1 MSLWK
6 IAWRSI
12 QQRAFSSALT
22 AFSMAL
28 GVALVVAVL
37 VIYGVIDQSFRRSAQ
52 GYDLIVG
59 AKGSPL
65 ELVLSTVYHLR
76 RPTDTIPH
84 TVCDVLNTS
93 TKYGPFVE
101 VAVPTCLGDS
111 FKGFRVIGTTSD
123 MFYRLQWFDGDKL
136 RSYEWQDGGNFADD
150 QPFEAVVGATA
161 ARRGGLEVGKT
172 FRPVHGTVAERG
184 KEHEEFRVVGVL
196 KPTGTAADR
205 AIYVNIEGFYRLHA
219 ESEEGG
225 GQAPATEASAKK
237 AALAAASAASA
248 ALGSAALGSAASA
261 AALSAALA
269 SAASAAA
276 DHGHDSI
283 PQVTAILVSLKENV
297 DAGVRKALPKIIGQ
311 DLSLNVQAVNPT
323 QEVTQLLEGIVGN
336 LQLILLILAV
346 LIVIVAG
353 IGVMV
358 SIYNSMSDRRHEIA
372 VIRALGAKRRTV
384 MVIVLLESILLAL
397 GGGAVGLALGH
408 GLTGALAPMIAE
420 WTGVVVNPLQFQ
432 LNELILVPGLILLA
446 SAVGYMP
453 AVVAYRTDVAQSL
466 ISSP

>member
-150 QPFEAVVGATA
+150 QPFEAVVGAAA

-172 FRPVHGTVAERG
+172 FRPVHGTVAEHG
-184 KEHEEFRVVGVL
+184 KEHEQFRVVGVL

-205 AIYVNIEGFYRLHA
+205 AIYVNIEGFYGIHA

-225 GQAPATEASAKK
+225 SHSPATEAPAKK
-237 AALAAASAASA
+237 PPEGPAKTAPD
-248 ALGSAALGSAASA
+248 
-261 AALSAALA
+261 
-269 SAASAAA
+269 AA